1 MLYFSDFWNLL
12 NFVSNVLVTLV
23 FCFDVTGN
31 KGIHQT
37 LCASISGF
45 LLTITLFYW
54 SQMFK
59 NVSMYFRIILDSVVE
74 SRYFLMM
81 VFVMIISFSNAVY
94 ILD

>member
-1 MLYFSDFWNLL
+1 
-12 NFVSNVLVTLV
+12 
-23 FCFDVTGN
+23 
-31 KGIHQT
+31 
-37 LCASISGF
+37 
-45 LLTITLFYW
+45 
-54 SQMFK
+54 MFK